1 MKDTNDNTKLN
12 LLKIAWH
19 KFAVEYHFNIPKDLL
34 VRYWRKYWHER
45 GNIKS
50 MVFDISIQKMREN
63 MQHGAHIYQ

>member
-34 VRYWRKYWHER
+34 VRYWQKYWHER
-45 GNIKS
+45 GNIK
-50 MVFDISIQKMREN
+50 K
-63 MQHGAHIYQ
+63 

>member
-34 VRYWRKYWHER
+34 VRYWQKYWHER
-45 GNIKS
+45 GNIKKYGFTS
-50 MVFDISIQKMREN
+50 R
-63 MQHGAHIYQ
+63 YQRHAYALGHL